1 MSDFETPEKTPAP
14 SAPDD
19 RAVPRSALRRIFRA
33 LFPPAPKDPIV
44 RVRHRFIGA
53 ACILAIAVLLWELG
67 DDLPPPEVSGG
78 GLVNTQFPGENFVQI
93 QTQPP
98 QTQLQDIP
106 PPRPPA
112 YSADFD
118 SDSADSPD
126 SAAPADQPPPS
137 AAENP
142 DAETPDDD
150 SPAPPAPAPAPPEPA
165 RDESADSIP
174 EDQFQVGAFRDA
186 EGAEQMA
193 RWLRG
198 DGFDAAVQKGQDG
211 IFRVVSGADPRHLAA
226 LGYIS
231 QNTADPDSEN
241 PAPEPPEAE
250 DGEPSPFVVQLGAF
264 SNEARARKMTA
275 QLRQQ
280 KFAARIEPVQ
290 RGGET
295 LFRVRIVG
303 LADRDSAEAVR
314 RRLAAMGHG
323 AAQTIDTR

>member
-118 SDSADSPD
+118 SDFPD
-126 SAAPADQPPPS
+126 SAAPADQPSPS

-142 DAETPDDD
+142 DTETPDDD
-150 SPAPPAPAPAPPEPA
+150 SPAPPAPAPPEPA

-250 DGEPSPFVVQLGAF
+250 DGGSSPFVVQLGAF